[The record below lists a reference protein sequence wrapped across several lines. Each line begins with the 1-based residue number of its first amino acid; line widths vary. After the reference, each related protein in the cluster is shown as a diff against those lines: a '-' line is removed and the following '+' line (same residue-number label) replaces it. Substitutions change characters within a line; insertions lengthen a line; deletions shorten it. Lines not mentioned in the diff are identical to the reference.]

1 MKKMIRPSWEDEN
14 FLDDEFFNPADG
26 YFKNQLEEVEPQL
39 EAYAVDLDR
48 KIQRLVREREHL
60 LRQIRWIRETL
71 GESNAQ

>member
-14 FLDDEFFNPADG
+14 FLDDEFFIPADG

-48 KIQRLVREREHL
+48 KIQRLVREREHV
-60 LRQIRWIRETL
+60 LRQIRWIREIL